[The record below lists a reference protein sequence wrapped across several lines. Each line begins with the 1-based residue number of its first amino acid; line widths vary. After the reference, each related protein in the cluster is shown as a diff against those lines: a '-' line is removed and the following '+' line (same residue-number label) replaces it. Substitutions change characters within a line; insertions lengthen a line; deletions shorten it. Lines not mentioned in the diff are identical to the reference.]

1 MDENE
6 FVIPVT
12 ARKSL
17 CCIVCTVDCDDIK
30 LSSAKSSW
38 HWQKLKC
45 RLLIYLLKDNF
56 IVGSPIPRSN
66 TSFYIIVTNDF
77 YKSDTLT
84 NIIKKLNLHASEPQ
98 PVTARAY
105 ITCIRYT
112 IDFYLSP
119 EWNKVATLYFQGDDF
134 WKSTERSTA
143 VQAIINL
150 ITPERS
156 DVDKI
161 AIILTPVKAKLPSLR
176 LNDFCIPHSV
186 ISDFLADP
194 NGVIDVSLFGNE
206 RVAVLPSLKLGK
218 VLRIMKNIPST
229 CPYQN
234 WTEMRRF
241 WKNMYGYRLPKTSEG
256 ILFYDI
262 KFPSLTPN
270 DRFIYPDIC
279 IRSGLQQYSY
289 GAGAEAVVKN
299 FMTHLTTSM
308 PKMCIDKL
316 IDQNLMQIT
325 HQVDET
331 TTEMK
336 TPVNQQEHSCLVKSR
351 KLSAPTLL
359 KDCNIAS
366 KSDTKSTLTELKINE
381 EASDVKYSEPKSATI
396 ANNRQLTNSMSPTKS
411 LLRKPVEARP
421 LNYDNLKNIE
431 QLYQPITQTQ
441 RPRINIFK
449 NASRFFTDDSKE
461 ARMRQAASVFSSGL
475 GGDSNEDARRVSSK
489 PNDELLGE
497 SDGNGDFTG
506 LY

>member
-6 FVIPVT
+6 FVIPII

-30 LSSAKSSW
+30 FSSAKSSW

-45 RLLIYLLKDNF
+45 RLLIYLLRDNF
-56 IVGSPIPRSN
+56 TVGSPIPRNN

-84 NIIKKLNLHASEPQ
+84 DIITKLHLHASEPQ

-134 WKSTERSTA
+134 WIKTERSTA
-143 VQAIINL
+143 VQAVINL
-150 ITPERS
+150 ITPEGS
-156 DVDKI
+156 DIDKI
-161 AIILTPVKAKLPSLR
+161 AIILTPVKAKLSSLR

-186 ISDFLADP
+186 ISDFLVDP
-194 NGVIDVSLFGNE
+194 SGVID
-206 RVAVLPSLKLGK
+206 
-218 VLRIMKNIPST
+218 
-229 CPYQN
+229 
-234 WTEMRRF
+234 
-241 WKNMYGYRLPKTSEG
+241 YGYRLPKTSEG

-279 IRSGLQQYSY
+279 IRSGLQQFSY

-299 FMTHLTTSM
+299 FMTNLTTSM
-308 PKMCIDKL
+308 PKIFFDKL
-316 IDQNLMQIT
+316 IDQNSMQIT
-325 HQVDET
+325 HQVDKT

-336 TPVNQQEHSCLVKSR
+336 TPENQQEHSYLVKSS

-359 KDCNIAS
+359 KECNLALT
-366 KSDTKSTLTELKINE
+366 SDTKSALTELKINE
-381 EASDVKYSEPKSATI
+381 ETSDVKYSEPKSATI

-411 LLRKPVEARP
+411 LLRKPVDTRP

-431 QLYQPITQTQ
+431 QLNRPIIQTQ
-441 RPRINIFK
+441 RPQINIFK
-449 NASRFFTDDSKE
+449 NASRCFTDDSKE
-461 ARMRQAASVFSSGL
+461 ARMRQAASVFSCFKRPQYFDNNTNTVSVN
-475 GGDSNEDARRVSSK
+475 STEINEK
-489 PNDELLGE
+489 KKLTITNEKNIEPPLKLQKI
-497 SDGNGDFTG
+497 
-506 LY
+506 